1 MSKTTMHNFKAT
13 LEARE
18 LRDELRE
25 EELKRSPAAISE
37 RRRRTSPTWLYAPKL
52 KTVTTAMLSGR
63 GGAVTLS
70 HKGCNAVL

>member
-1 MSKTTMHNFKAT
+1 MSKTTMDNFKAT

-25 EELKRSPAAISE
+25 EKLKRSPAAISE

-52 KTVTTAMLSGR
+52 RTVTTAMLSGGGRR
-63 GGAVTLS
+63 GCTS